1 MTKPEQV
8 MKDAL
13 FSAGISAS
21 FQVPTANGF
30 VLDFVIDNT
39 TIAIEVDGEKWH
51 RNRKK
56 YDKMRDRINQH
67 EMYYRKGYKT
77 LRFTATE
84 VCDDTKRC
92 IEKIREYLR

>member
-8 MKDAL
+8 MRDAL
-13 FSAGISAS
+13 IQANIPAS

-30 VLDFVIDNT
+30 IIDFVVNDTN
-39 TIAIEVDGEKWH
+39 IAIEVDGEKWH

-56 YDKMRDRINQH
+56 YDKMRDKINQK
-67 EMYYRKGYKT
+67 ETVYRKGYQT

-84 VCDDTKRC
+84 VCNNPSGC
-92 IEKIREYLR
+92 IDVIKEYL